1 MTQPRGGNLKDQR
14 ALEMSVVVLT
24 PDNYETIRKTIRRL
38 RAQNVRHL
46 LEVVIVSPSVKG
58 LNADHSELKDF
69 GQVRFVEIGLLTSTA
84 KARVAGI
91 LEASTPVVAFVED
104 HAFPAKGWAQALIE
118 AHRQPWSAVGPV
130 LANANPRSL
139 ISWAN
144 LIIEYAEWLDPCP
157 GGVAEHLPG
166 HNGSY
171 KRAHLL
177 QYGQRLEAMMEA
189 ESVLQWDLRAK
200 GYHLYLEPA
209 AKTYHQ
215 NFSSAFS
222 WIPLRFHGGRLFAAS
237 RARGWSPL
245 RRLLYAGC
253 APAIPLVRLVRILRQ
268 LRRPGRERHLRPRI
282 LPALIAGLIVDGTGE
297 MVGYSSGSGAA
308 MRKLSEMEF
317 HRERYLCKRD
327 QGAQVEGEFIGP
339 APDGV
344 TF

>member
-1 MTQPRGGNLKDQR
+1 MVQARGGNLKDHR
-14 ALEMSVVVLT
+14 VLKMSVVVIT
-24 PDNYETIRKTIRRL
+24 PDNYETIRKTVRRL
-38 RAQNVRHL
+38 RSQDVRHF
-46 LEVVIVSPSVKG
+46 LEVVIVSPSFKD
-58 LNADHSELKDF
+58 LNADDSELKDF
-69 GQVRFVEIGLLTSTA
+69 GHVCFVQIGPLTSTA

-91 LEASTPVVAFVED
+91 REASAPVVAFVED

-118 AHRQPWSAVGPV
+118 AHRQPWAAVGPV

-157 GGVAEHLPG
+157 AGVAEHLPG

-177 QYGQRLEAMMEA
+177 QYGERLEAMIEA

-200 GYHLYLEPA
+200 GHQLYLEPA

-222 WIPLRFHGGRLFAAS
+222 WIPLRFHAGRLFAAS
-237 RARGWSPL
+237 RARGWSPVQ
-245 RRLLYAGC
+245 RLLYAGC
-253 APAIPLVRLVRILRQ
+253 APAIPLIRLVRIVRQ
-268 LRRPGRERHLRPRI
+268 LRRPGRKRDLLPRI
-282 LPALIAGLIVDGTGE
+282 LPALVAGLIVDGTGE
-297 MVGYSSGSGAA
+297 MVGYALGGGGA

-317 HRERYLCKRD
+317 HRERYLCKQD
-327 QGAQVEGEFIGP
+327 QGAKAE
-339 APDGV
+339 A
-344 TF
+344 